1 MQTTIYYEFE
11 RPAGW
16 AGEFVDMTSFKG
28 EVDYFELEV
37 EGDVTFE
44 FESNYGA
51 DADGNRGIELDFS
64 YVEDISVILDGD
76 FRPFFRKVRD
86 FFLITALG
94 RDLRWENLRGNTQYR
109 FQSFGED
116 VLVGGESERIQ
127 EMLLEQAREEVDDY
141 GDYEPDFYGED

>member
-11 RPAGW
+11 RPEGW
-16 AGEFVDMTSFKG
+16 AGEPVDMTSFNG
-28 EVDYFELEV
+28 DVDYFELEV

-64 YVEDISVILDGD
+64 YVEDVTVILDGD
-76 FRPFFRKVRD
+76 FRPFFRRVRD
-86 FFLITALG
+86 FFLTFG
-94 RDLRWENLRGNTQYR
+94 RDTQWTDLRGNTQFR
-109 FQSFGED
+109 FQSFNTDILNDAEC
-116 VLVGGESERIQ
+116 VQIE
-127 EMLLEQAREEVDDY
+127 EMLLEQARDEVDDY

>member
-11 RPAGW
+11 RPEGW
-16 AGEFVDMTSFKG
+16 AGEPVDMTSFKG

-51 DADGNRGIELDFS
+51 DADGNRGMPMDFS
-64 YVEDISVILDGD
+64 YVENVTATLDGD

-86 FFLITALG
+86 FFFLTVTGPGIQWT
-94 RDLRWENLRGNTQYR
+94 DLRGNIQYR
-109 FQSFGED
+109 FRSLEADNFLDKEIEQIE
-116 VLVGGESERIQ
+116 
-127 EMLLEQAREEVDDY
+127 EMLLEQARDE
-141 GDYEPDFYGED
+141 GESNGF